1 MEQKEEKKAEGTQAE
16 GAEEVETEIP
26 NETKEAPTKEEV
38 DWKSKYYYLA
48 ADYENFRKRSE
59 KERDDVRKF
68 GSQNI
73 LSDLLQVVDNFERTT
88 DMLKTDQDPKIKNIV
103 TGIDM
108 VNKQLL
114 DTLGKYGLEQIEAIG
129 KDFDPHF
136 HEAMSQEYAE
146 GKKPNEVIKE
156 FQKGYILN
164 GRVIRPSKV
173 VVSSDKQ

>member
-1 MEQKEEKKAEGTQAE
+1 MEQNEEKKAEAKAEATEEVQAE
-16 GAEEVETEIP
+16 AETEK
-26 NETKEAPTKEEV
+26 KEAPAKEEV

-48 ADYENFRKRSE
+48 ADYENFRKRAE

-73 LSDLLQVVDNFERTT
+73 LTDILQVVDNFERTT
-88 DMLKTDQDPKIKNIV
+88 DMLKSDQDPKIKNIV

-114 DTLGKYGLEQIEAIG
+114 DTLNKYGLEQIQAVG

>member
-1 MEQKEEKKAEGTQAE
+1 MEQNEEKKTEEAKAEA
-16 GAEEVETEIP
+16 AETETEKT
-26 NETKEAPTKEEV
+26 ETPAKEEV

-59 KERDDVRKF
+59 KEREDVRKF

-73 LSDLLQVVDNFERTT
+73 LTDILQVVDNFERTT
-88 DMLKTDQDPKIKNIV
+88 EMLKGDQDAKIKNIV

-114 DTLGKYGLEQIEAIG
+114 DTLNKYGLEQIQAMG

-136 HEAMSQEYAE
+136 HEAMSQEYVE
-146 GKKPNEVIKE
+146 GSKPNEVVKE

>member
-1 MEQKEEKKAEGTQAE
+1 MEQNEEKKTEEVKAE
-16 GAEEVETEIP
+16 GAEQTETEAEKK
-26 NETKEAPTKEEV
+26 ETSVNEEV

-48 ADYENFRKRSE
+48 ADYDNFRKRSE
-59 KERDDVRKF
+59 KDRDDVRKF

-73 LSDLLQVVDNFERTT
+73 LTDILQVVDNFERTT
-88 DMLKTDQDPKIKNIV
+88 EMLKTDQDPKIKNIV

-114 DTLGKYGLEQIEAIG
+114 DTLNKYGLEQIQAVG

-136 HEAMSQEYAE
+136 HEAMSQEYVE
-146 GKKPNEVIKE
+146 GKKPNEVVKE

-173 VVSSDKQ
+173 VVASDKQ